1 MTHTVIQ
8 TDDNEFKVLNLASMC
23 AYGSFETRKEAE
35 DAIAIA
41 ARADQLSR
49 CGQ

>member
-8 TDDNEFKVLNLASMC
+8 TGDSEFKVLRVASQC
-23 AYGSFETRKEAE
+23 AYGSFETREEAE
-35 DAIAIA
+35 QAIADA
-41 ARADQLSR
+41 AKADQLSR